1 MQVARGFSRVVPG
14 VAVAI
19 VLALLARLIADSV
32 SHGTIG
38 LPPISLSPVLFAVL
52 IGMLWRNTVGVPS
65 WTTEGLQWA
74 MHSLLRT
81 GIALVGLRL
90 TLSGAGSIAITALPI
105 SLACLATGLA
115 GGALVSKLFA
125 VPRRLGV
132 LLAIGTAVCG
142 CTAVVAVSPVIRS
155 RGAETAFAVTCVV
168 LFGCLGMLFYPWL
181 AGAFFADS
189 PVHAGVFLGTAIHDT
204 SQVVGSALIY
214 SQAAHAPDAL
224 AAASVA
230 KLLRNLSLAVIIPLA
245 GAWSRRQEQMEEQGV
260 SDSAAVRRPPLIP
273 LFVAGFIAC
282 LVLRTLGDHLSGSQ
296 SSLWHALVNTGE
308 TASDVLLVCG
318 MTALGLSVSFGEMW
332 RIGWRPLAAGWLV
345 AVLVGTCSLGLNLL
359 EHRFGW

>member
-1 MQVARGFSRVVPG
+1 MSFSSARAVAPG
-14 VAVAI
+14 VAVA
-19 VLALLARLIADSV
+19 VALALLARFLADGI
-32 SHGTIG
+32 SHGAVG
-38 LPPISLSPVLFAVL
+38 LPTISVSPVLFAVL
-52 IGMLWRNTVGVPS
+52 IGMFWRNTLGVPA

-90 TLSGAGSIAITALPI
+90 TLSGAGNIAATALPVA
-105 SLACLATGLA
+105 LACLATGLL

-168 LFGCLGMLFYPWL
+168 LFGCIGMLFYPWL
-181 AGAFFADS
+181 AGAFFTDS
-189 PVHAGVFLGTAIHDT
+189 PIHAGVFLGTAIHDT

-230 KLLRNLSLAVIIPLA
+230 KLLRNLSLAVLIPLA
-245 GAWSRRQEQMEEQGV
+245 GAWSRRHEQAGEEGH
-260 SDSAAVRRPPLIP
+260 AAATKRPPLIP
-273 LFVAGFIAC
+273 FFVVGFIAC
-282 LVLRTLGDHLSGSQ
+282 LVLRTLGDALFGTDSAF
-296 SSLWHALVNTGE
+296 WHALVNTGE
-308 TASDVLLVCG
+308 TASDILLVCG

-332 RIGWRPLAAGWLV
+332 RIGWRPLAAGWVV
-345 AVLVGTCSLGLNLL
+345 AFMVGACSLGLNVL
-359 EHRFGW
+359 ERHFGF

>member
-260 SDSAAVRRPPLIP
+260 SDSAAVRRPPLSP
-273 LFVAGFIAC
+273 LFVAVCIAC
-282 LVLRTLGDHLSGSQ
+282 LVLRTLGDHVSGSR

-345 AVLVGTCSLGLNLL
+345 AFLVGTCSLGLNLL

>member
-115 GGALVSKLFA
+115 MLVAMTTRRMTGVGYWKAVLHLFS
-125 VPRRLGV
+125 RRL
-132 LLAIGTAVCG
+132 
-142 CTAVVAVSPVIRS
+142 
-155 RGAETAFAVTCVV
+155 
-168 LFGCLGMLFYPWL
+168 
-181 AGAFFADS
+181 
-189 PVHAGVFLGTAIHDT
+189 
-204 SQVVGSALIY
+204 
-214 SQAAHAPDAL
+214 
-224 AAASVA
+224 
-230 KLLRNLSLAVIIPLA
+230 
-245 GAWSRRQEQMEEQGV
+245 
-260 SDSAAVRRPPLIP
+260 
-273 LFVAGFIAC
+273 
-282 LVLRTLGDHLSGSQ
+282 RT
-296 SSLWHALVNTGE
+296 
-308 TASDVLLVCG
+308 
-318 MTALGLSVSFGEMW
+318 
-332 RIGWRPLAAGWLV
+332 
-345 AVLVGTCSLGLNLL
+345 
-359 EHRFGW
+359 